1 MYNTYMNE
9 DILQIY
15 EAVLDIVGL
24 LNQPQRDMALIRE
37 AGVSIDRA
45 LFPLLVVIERRGPIK
60 VVDLAGL
67 VGRDYTTVSRQTA
80 KLESLE
86 LITRRTNPND
96 RRVSQMAVTPKGKE
110 ITEALD
116 RARERLL
123 GLILEGWS
131 ESDRKTL
138 GVLLR
143 RFADNAKG
151 LAFKGASPDS
161 PG

>member
-1 MYNTYMNE
+1 MNE

-24 LNQPQRDMALIRE
+24 LNQPQRDTALIRE

-45 LFPLLVVIERRGPIK
+45 LFPLLVVIERRGPLK

-80 KLESLE
+80 RLESLE
-86 LITRRTNPND
+86 LITRRTNPRD
-96 RRVSQMAVTPKGKE
+96 QRVTEMAVTPKGKE
-110 ITEALD
+110 ITAALD

-123 GLILEGWS
+123 GLILQDWS
-131 ESDRKTL
+131 ESDRKSL
-138 GVLLR
+138 AVLLR
-143 RFADNAKG
+143 RFADNAKALDLKREG
-151 LAFKGASPDS
+151 PDS

>member
-1 MYNTYMNE
+1 MNE

-24 LNQPQRDMALIRE
+24 LNQPQRDVALIRE
-37 AGVSIDRA
+37 AGVTLDRA
-45 LFPLLVVIERRGPIK
+45 LFPLLVVIERRGPLK

-86 LITRRTNPND
+86 LITRRTNPKD
-96 RRVSQMAVTPKGKE
+96 RRVSEMAVTPKGKE

-138 GVLLR
+138 AVLLR
-143 RFADNAKG
+143 RFADNAR
-151 LAFKGASPDS
+151 AFALKREDPDS

>member
-1 MYNTYMNE
+1 VYNAYMDEN
-9 DILQIY
+9 IFQIY

-24 LNQPQRDMALIRE
+24 LNQPQRDTALIRE

-86 LITRRTNPND
+86 LITRRTNPKD
-96 RRVSQMAVTPKGKE
+96 RRVSEMAVTPKGKE
-110 ITEALD
+110 ITGALD

-131 ESDRKTL
+131 EDDRKTFA
-138 GVLLR
+138 VLLR
-143 RFADNAKG
+143 RFADNARDLDLKG
-151 LAFKGASPDS
+151 KGPE
-161 PG
+161 